1 MNGQRYE
8 RAIVILDVPYPHA
21 LEPRQ
26 GPQGPEGSQRPQ
38 RFDGGELGVAQSI
51 GYEADQGHLG
61 TDSDRDKPG
70 ER

>member
-1 MNGQRYE
+1 MTSVE
-8 RAIVILDVPYPHA
+8 RAIGFLDVPYPHA

-26 GPQGPEGSQRPQ
+26 GPQGPEGSQCPQ
-38 RFDGGELGVAQSI
+38 RFDGGKLRVAQSI

-61 TDSDRDKPG
+61 TDNDGDKQG